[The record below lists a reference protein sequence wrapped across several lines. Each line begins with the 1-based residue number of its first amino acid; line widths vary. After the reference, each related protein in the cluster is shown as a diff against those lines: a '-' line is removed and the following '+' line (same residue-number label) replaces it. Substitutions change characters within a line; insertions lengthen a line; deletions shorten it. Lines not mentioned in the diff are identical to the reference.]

1 MPIFNITAVKEGFFG
16 ETVIFKAVSPF
27 LPRIGEEIDREKTY
41 KVKRIIYD
49 FSDFGVKEY
58 NKVKIIL
65 D

>member
-1 MPIFNITAVKEGFFG
+1 MPIFNITAVKEEFFG
-16 ETVIFKAVSPF
+16 ETVVFKAVSPF

-49 FSDFGVKEY
+49 FSDFGKEC